1 MAHELEFPDSFLWG
15 GAIAAN
21 QVEGAWR
28 EGGKGPSVSDVF
40 LSGAHGSPRLASLD
54 FSLDG
59 RYPSRDATRF
69 YDNYADDIAL
79 FAEMGYSVLR
89 LSIAWT
95 RIFPRG
101 DEETPNEAGLQFY
114 DRVFAEL
121 RKHGI
126 RPIVT
131 ISHNEL
137 PLGLAQKFDGWG
149 DRRMIDRYLALCEV
163 LFERYRD
170 DVTYWIPFNEIN
182 NLTLPLTVFMHGGII
197 PEGMTSFGDGTD
209 DRDLRFQAMHH
220 VLVAAARA
228 VELGRRVNPDF
239 RFGSMT
245 CHITLYPLTPN
256 PADVL
261 LAQQD
266 DALRNNFC
274 ADVQLQGEYP
284 YYQVTWMQREGIVLD
299 ITDEDRRVLR
309 ENTHDFYAFSY
320 YMSVCASADD
330 EVAQTSGNIMGGA
343 RNPYLDESEWAWQ
356 IDPVGLRYT
365 LNKVY
370 DRYRVPIMITENGL
384 GATDELVDGRVHDD
398 YRISYLREHIAQMR
412 LAIDDGV
419 ELIAYTPW
427 AAIDII
433 SVSTGEMRKRYGF
446 VYVDVDDDGN
456 GTYARYRK
464 DSFDWYR
471 RVIETRGRDLGV
483 STGEPAQ
490 GVVS

>member
-1 MAHELEFPDSFLWG
+1 MALHTESSPGFPEDFLWG

-21 QVEGAWR
+21 QVEGAWNV
-28 EGGKGPSVSDVF
+28 GGKGPSVSDVF
-40 LSGAHGSPRLASLD
+40 LSGSHTSPRLASLD
-54 FSLDG
+54 FSADG
-59 RYPSRDATRF
+59 RYPSHEGMRF
-69 YDNYADDIAL
+69 YERYEDDIAL
-79 FAEMGYSVLR
+79 FAEMGYTALR

-101 DEETPNEAGLQFY
+101 DEDEPNEEGLAFY
-114 DRVFAEL
+114 DRVFAAL
-121 RKHGI
+121 RAHGI
-126 RPIVT
+126 QPIVT

-137 PLGLAQKFDGWG
+137 PLHLAQTFDGWAS
-149 DRRMIDRYLALCEV
+149 REMIDCFLKLCRV
-163 LFERYRD
+163 LFERYAD

-197 PEGMTSFGDGTD
+197 PEGMTSFGDGSD
-209 DRDLRFQAMHH
+209 DRTRRFQAMHH

-228 VELGRRVNPDF
+228 VELGRSIDPRF

-261 LAQQD
+261 LAQQE

-274 ADVQLQGEYP
+274 ADVQLRGEYP
-284 YYQVTWMQREGIVLD
+284 YYQLKWMATEGIEIS
-299 ITDEDRRVLR
+299 ITDEDRRVLK

-330 EVAQTSGNIMGGA
+330 SVAQTSGNIMGGA
-343 RNPYLDESEWAWQ
+343 RNPYLEESEWAWQ

-384 GATDELVDGRVHDD
+384 GATDVLIDGRVHDD
-398 YRISYLREHIAQMR
+398 YRISYLRSHIEQMS
-412 LAIDDGV
+412 LAITDGV
-419 ELIAYTPW
+419 QLIAYTPW
-427 AAIDII
+427 AAIDIV
-433 SVSTGEMRKRYGF
+433 SVSTGEVRKRYGF
-446 VYVDVDDDGN
+446 IHVDVDDEGN
-456 GTYARYRK
+456 GTYARTRK
-464 DSFDWYR
+464 DSFFWYR
-471 RVIETRGRDLGV
+471 DVIASHGSEL
-483 STGEPAQ
+483 A
-490 GVVS
+490 